1 MPIFLNNYHY
11 LDRVLVPP
19 VEVEV
24 RVEPDD
30 ERVEPLVLP
39 EERVLELLSR
49 RTVVVL
55 PLVSVVLTVVRV
67 VPLLFTRVSIVVE
80 GWRWVVLVPVEEVF
94 LVAVV
99 EPVEVERAE
108 VPPVEVVDLVDVDD
122 EAAVVPVER
131 ELVGA
136 VVVLSVFGVLLVEAG
151 VLFVEVAE
159 PLLVERADVPP
170 VEVALLPVVAVLVEA
185 DVLVDVVVLFVSS
198 LAAVLATSVRN

>member
-1 MPIFLNNYHY
+1 MF
-11 LDRVLVPP
+11 VV
-19 VEVEV
+19 V
-24 RVEPDD
+24 RDEPDD

-55 PLVSVVLTVVRV
+55 PVASVVLTVVRV
-67 VPLLFTRVSIVVE
+67 VPLLFTRVSIVVD
-80 GWRWVVLVPVEEVF
+80 GWRWVVLVPVEAVF
-94 LVAVV
+94 LVAV
-99 EPVEVERAE
+99 VEVERAE

-122 EAAVVPVER
+122 EAAVVFVER

-151 VLFVEVAE
+151 VLLVEVAE
-159 PLLVERADVPP
+159 LLLVERADVPP

-185 DVLVDVVVLFVSS
+185 LVLVDVVVDVVVLFCSS

>member
-1 MPIFLNNYHY
+1 
-11 LDRVLVPP
+11 VPP

-30 ERVEPLVLP
+30 ERVELFVLP
-39 EERVLELLSR
+39 DERVAELLPR

-67 VPLLFTRVSIVVE
+67 VPLLFTRVSIVVD

-122 EAAVVPVER
+122 EAAEVPVER

-136 VVVLSVFGVLLVEAG
+136 VVVLSVFGVLLAEAG

-185 DVLVDVVVLFVSS
+185 DVLVDVVVLFCSS

>member
-1 MPIFLNNYHY
+1 MF
-11 LDRVLVPP
+11 VV
-19 VEVEV
+19 V
-24 RVEPDD
+24 RDEPDD

-55 PLVSVVLTVVRV
+55 PVASVVFTVVRV
-67 VPLLFTRVSIVVE
+67 VPLLFTRVSIVVD
-80 GWRWVVLVPVEEVF
+80 GWRWVVLVPVEAVF
-94 LVAVV
+94 LVAV
-99 EPVEVERAE
+99 VEVERAE

-151 VLFVEVAE
+151 VLLVEVAE
-159 PLLVERADVPP
+159 LLLVERADVPP

-185 DVLVDVVVLFVSS
+185 LVLVDVVVDVVVLFCSS

>member
-1 MPIFLNNYHY
+1 M
-11 LDRVLVPP
+11 PP

-55 PLVSVVLTVVRV
+55 PLASVVLTVVRV
-67 VPLLFTRVSIVVE
+67 VPLLFTRVSIVVD
-80 GWRWVVLVPVEEVF
+80 GWRWVVPEPVEAVF
-94 LVAVV
+94 LVAVA

-108 VPPVEVVDLVDVDD
+108 VPPVEVVALVDVDD
-122 EAAVVPVER
+122 EAAEVPVER

-151 VLFVEVAE
+151 VLLVEVAE

-170 VEVALLPVVAVLVEA
+170 VEVALLPVVAVPVEA

>member
-1 MPIFLNNYHY
+1 M
-11 LDRVLVPP
+11 PP

-80 GWRWVVLVPVEEVF
+80 GWRWVVLVPVEAVF
-94 LVAVV
+94 LVAVA

-151 VLFVEVAE
+151 VLLVEVAE

-170 VEVALLPVVAVLVEA
+170 VEVALLPVVAVPVEA

>member
-1 MPIFLNNYHY
+1 MPIFFNNYHY

-30 ERVEPLVLP
+30 ERVEVLVLP
-39 EERVLELLSR
+39 DERVLELLSR

-55 PLVSVVLTVVRV
+55 PLASVVLTVVRV
-67 VPLLFTRVSIVVE
+67 VPLLFTRVSIVVD

-94 LVAVV
+94 LVAVA

-122 EAAVVPVER
+122 EAAEVPVER

-136 VVVLSVFGVLLVEAG
+136 VVVLSVFGVLPVEAG
-151 VLFVEVAE
+151 VLLVEVAE

>member
-1 MPIFLNNYHY
+1 
-11 LDRVLVPP
+11 VPP
-19 VEVEV
+19 VFVVV
-24 RVEPDD
+24 RDEPDD

-55 PLVSVVLTVVRV
+55 PVASVVFTVVRV

-80 GWRWVVLVPVEEVF
+80 GWRWVVLVPVEAVF
-94 LVAVV
+94 LVAV
-99 EPVEVERAE
+99 VEVERAE

-122 EAAVVPVER
+122 EAAVVLVER

-151 VLFVEVAE
+151 VLLVEVAE
-159 PLLVERADVPP
+159 LLLVERADVPP

-185 DVLVDVVVLFVSS
+185 LVLVDVVVLFCSS
-198 LAAVLATSVRN
+198 FAADLFTSVRN

>member
-1 MPIFLNNYHY
+1 M
-11 LDRVLVPP
+11 PP

-30 ERVEPLVLP
+30 ERVELFVLP
-39 EERVLELLSR
+39 DERVAELLPR

-67 VPLLFTRVSIVVE
+67 VPLLFTRVSIVVD
-80 GWRWVVLVPVEEVF
+80 GWRWVVLVPVEEGF

-122 EAAVVPVER
+122 EAAEVPVER

-136 VVVLSVFGVLLVEAG
+136 VVVLSVFGVLLAEAG

-185 DVLVDVVVLFVSS
+185 DVLVDVVVLFCSS

>member
-1 MPIFLNNYHY
+1 MPIFFNNYHY

-30 ERVEPLVLP
+30 ERVEVLVLP
-39 EERVLELLSR
+39 DERVLELLSR

-55 PLVSVVLTVVRV
+55 PLASVVLTVVRV
-67 VPLLFTRVSIVVE
+67 VPLLFTRVSIVVD

-94 LVAVV
+94 LVAV
-99 EPVEVERAE
+99 AE
-108 VPPVEVVDLVDVDD
+108 PVEVVDLVDVDD
-122 EAAVVPVER
+122 EAAEVPVER

-136 VVVLSVFGVLLVEAG
+136 VVVLSVFGVLPVEAG
-151 VLFVEVAE
+151 VLLVEVAE
-159 PLLVERADVPP
+159 LLLVERADVPP

>member
-1 MPIFLNNYHY
+1 M
-11 LDRVLVPP
+11 PP

-24 RVEPDD
+24 RVEPDE

-67 VPLLFTRVSIVVE
+67 VPLLFTRVSIVVD
-80 GWRWVVLVPVEEVF
+80 GWRRVVLVPVEEVF

-122 EAAVVPVER
+122 EAAEVPVER

-151 VLFVEVAE
+151 VLLVEVTE

-170 VEVALLPVVAVLVEA
+170 VEVALLPVVAVPVEA

>member
-1 MPIFLNNYHY
+1 M
-11 LDRVLVPP
+11 PP

-67 VPLLFTRVSIVVE
+67 VPLLFTRVSIVVD
-80 GWRWVVLVPVEEVF
+80 GWRWVVLVPVEAVF
-94 LVAVV
+94 LVAVA
-99 EPVEVERAE
+99 EPVLVERAE

-151 VLFVEVAE
+151 VLLVEVAE
-159 PLLVERADVPP
+159 LLLVERADVPP

>member
-1 MPIFLNNYHY
+1 M
-11 LDRVLVPP
+11 LVPP

-24 RVEPDD
+24 RVEPDE

-55 PLVSVVLTVVRV
+55 PVASVVLTVVRV
-67 VPLLFTRVSIVVE
+67 VPLLFTRVSIVVD
-80 GWRWVVLVPVEEVF
+80 GWRWVALVPVEEVF
-94 LVAVV
+94 LVAVA

-108 VPPVEVVDLVDVDD
+108 VPPVEVVALVDVDD
-122 EAAVVPVER
+122 EAAEVLVER

-185 DVLVDVVVLFVSS
+185 LVLVDVVVLFVSS

>member
-1 MPIFLNNYHY
+1 MMTY

-19 VEVEV
+19 VFVVV
-24 RVEPDD
+24 RDEPDD

-39 EERVLELLSR
+39 DERVAELLSR

-55 PLVSVVLTVVRV
+55 PLESVVLTVVRV
-67 VPLLFTRVSIVVE
+67 VPLLFTRVSIVVD

-108 VPPVEVVDLVDVDD
+108 VPPVEVVDLVAVDD

-151 VLFVEVAE
+151 VLLVEVAE
-159 PLLVERADVPP
+159 LLLVERADVPP

-185 DVLVDVVVLFVSS
+185 LVLVDVVVLFCSS
-198 LAAVLATSVRN
+198 FAADLFTSVRN

>member
-1 MPIFLNNYHY
+1 MF
-11 LDRVLVPP
+11 VV
-19 VEVEV
+19 V
-24 RVEPDD
+24 RDEPDD
-30 ERVEPLVLP
+30 ERVEVLVLP
-39 EERVLELLSR
+39 DERVAELLSR

-55 PLVSVVLTVVRV
+55 PVASVVLTVVRV
-67 VPLLFTRVSIVVE
+67 VPLLFTRVSIVVD

-94 LVAVV
+94 LVAVA
-99 EPVEVERAE
+99 EPVLVERAE
-108 VPPVEVVDLVDVDD
+108 VPPVEVVALVDVDD
-122 EAAVVPVER
+122 EAAEVPVER

>member
-1 MPIFLNNYHY
+1 M
-11 LDRVLVPP
+11 PP

-30 ERVEPLVLP
+30 ERVELFVLP
-39 EERVLELLSR
+39 DERVAELLPR

-67 VPLLFTRVSIVVE
+67 VPLLFTRVSIVVD

-122 EAAVVPVER
+122 EAAEVPVER

-136 VVVLSVFGVLLVEAG
+136 VVVLSVFGVLLAEAG

-185 DVLVDVVVLFVSS
+185 DVLVDVVVLFCSS